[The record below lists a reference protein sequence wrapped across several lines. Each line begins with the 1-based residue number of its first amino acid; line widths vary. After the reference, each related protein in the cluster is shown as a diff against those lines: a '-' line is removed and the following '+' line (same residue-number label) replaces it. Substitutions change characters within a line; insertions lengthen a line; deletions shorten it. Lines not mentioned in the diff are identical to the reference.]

1 MTEVWLSAGLRL
13 PYRVASWE
21 RSYGEFSD
29 EAEAREF
36 LRLLLAGNPDMTL
49 RGYGLVLLEVEA
61 PDAA

>member
-1 MTEVWLSAGLRL
+1 MTEVWLSAGLTL

-36 LRLLLAGNPDMTL
+36 LRLLLAENPD
-49 RGYGLVLLEVEA
+49 LVARATRTGPKAVR
-61 PDAA
+61 DAA